1 MIFSKYRLINLNEDL
16 TNIERIL
23 DHNLEAEFTSLNRSI
38 LSIDNV
44 DYKAL
49 NALF

>member
-1 MIFSKYRLINLNEDL
+1 MIFSKYRLINSNEDL
-16 TNIERIL
+16 ANIERIL
-23 DHNLEAEFTSLNRSI
+23 DHNSEAEFASLNRSI
-38 LSIDNV
+38 LSIDNI

>member
-1 MIFSKYRLINLNEDL
+1 MIFSKYRLINSNEDSA
-16 TNIERIL
+16 NIERIL
-23 DHNLEAEFTSLNRSI
+23 DHNLEAEFASLNRSI